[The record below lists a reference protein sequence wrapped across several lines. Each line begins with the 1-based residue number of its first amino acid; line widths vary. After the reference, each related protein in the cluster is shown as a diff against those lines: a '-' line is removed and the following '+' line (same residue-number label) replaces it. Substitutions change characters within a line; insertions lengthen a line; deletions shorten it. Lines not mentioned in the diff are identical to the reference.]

1 MTPKFIF
8 ETMKKNEILSGN
20 CSWSEYNI
28 RCRFRNISILS
39 PIQYLWLEITPITIK
54 EYSIVIKTNN
64 SEKEIARVE
73 VDNFRP
79 FDFLDVRFKDCHM
92 VRNDDEAFVSIFD
105 FDGFDCI
112 QVFIPT
118 KVCNALKVSF

>member
-8 ETMKKNEILSGN
+8 ETMKKNEILSGD

-39 PIQYLWLEITPITIK
+39 PIQYLWLEITPITIN
-54 EYSIVIKTNN
+54 EYRIVIKTNN

-73 VDNFRP
+73 VDNYRP
-79 FDFLDVRFKDCHM
+79 FNFLNVNFKDCFM
-92 VRNDDEAFVSIFD
+92 CRNDNEAFVNIFD
-105 FDGFDCI
+105 FDGFNCI
-112 QVFIPT
+112 QVSIPT

>member
-20 CSWSEYNI
+20 CSWSEFNI

-64 SEKEIARVE
+64 SEKEIARVK
-73 VDNFRP
+73 V
-79 FDFLDVRFKDCHM
+79 
-92 VRNDDEAFVSIFD
+92 DDEAFVSIFD

-112 QVFIPT
+112 QVFIPI

>member
-1 MTPKFIF
+1 MTPQFIF

-20 CSWSEYNI
+20 CSWREINI
-28 RCRFRNISILS
+28 RCRFRNISVLS

-73 VDNFRP
+73 VDNYRP
-79 FDFLDVRFKDCHM
+79 FDFLDVSFKDCHM

-112 QVFIPT
+112 QVFIPI

>member
-8 ETMKKNEILSGN
+8 EAMKKNEILIGD
-20 CSWSEYNI
+20 CSWGEFNI

-73 VDNFRP
+73 VDNYRP
-79 FDFLDVRFKDCHM
+79 FDFLDARFKDCHM

-112 QVFIPT
+112 HVFIPI